1 MVTHIIE
8 EAVELADRILVLSTG
23 PGRLVGD
30 IKVELQRPRDRRID
44 AFNQLTDRVFSL
56 IEERA

>member
-30 IKVELQRPRDRRID
+30 IKVELPRPRDRRGE
-44 AFNQLTDRVFSL
+44 AFNR
-56 IEERA
+56 